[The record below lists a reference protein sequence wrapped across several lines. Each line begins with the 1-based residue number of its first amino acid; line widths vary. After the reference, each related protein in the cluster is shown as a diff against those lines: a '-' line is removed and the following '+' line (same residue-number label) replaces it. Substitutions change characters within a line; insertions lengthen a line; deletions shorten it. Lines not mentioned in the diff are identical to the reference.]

1 MNEKRGSRANTLSL
15 ILALSL
21 TAGVWQ
27 TSIPAAPPSLPPHR
41 SQLSSPAYDQSV
53 IRRHVAEYG
62 VFFGAQREGR
72 TMYGGHDRRH
82 SLPLITGDGFLHL
95 ADAFVENEAEDGGRW
110 GGRPGL
116 DAGWCAELGAGLAL
130 SAHEATIVFVA
141 APQVATFWTLCAA
154 RLVRLIVLVTHN
166 GDEAMPGDDLAR
178 HLDSPK
184 LVHWFAQ
191 NCDRAHAKLTC
202 LPIGLE
208 NRQWGRPRLA
218 GSHGSAPELM
228 LGMLSGLAPALPAA
242 AVALRAITAARAGAT
257 IEHSWAWFNVETHA
271 EVRQPLRDLII
282 AGKSENPPRATWI
295 RNTGGRGPTARLEP
309 HELYRETLAMTSVVC
324 PRGNG
329 LDAHRMWEALYLG
342 RTIIVLAGPLDPL
355 WNGLPV
361 LVLQTWDELLD
372 ANAESRV
379 LNATLGFAE
388 RAQELEVEKLFL
400 PYWACLIGRAAQ
412 REAEFCS
419 SEGLLR
425 VLQRASPT

>member
-1 MNEKRGSRANTLSL
+1 
-15 ILALSL
+15 
-21 TAGVWQ
+21 
-27 TSIPAAPPSLPPHR
+27 
-41 SQLSSPAYDQSV
+41 
-53 IRRHVAEYG
+53 
-62 VFFGAQREGR
+62 
-72 TMYGGHDRRH
+72 
-82 SLPLITGDGFLHL
+82 
-95 ADAFVENEAEDGGRW
+95 
-110 GGRPGL
+110 
-116 DAGWCAELGAGLAL
+116 
-130 SAHEATIVFVA
+130 
-141 APQVATFWTLCAA
+141 
-154 RLVRLIVLVTHN
+154 
-166 GDEAMPGDDLAR
+166 MPGDDLAR

-184 LVHWFAQ
+184 LAHWFAQ

-208 NRQWGRPRLA
+208 NRQWGRPRLD

-242 AVALRAITAARAGAT
+242 AAALRAVNAARAGAT
-257 IEHSWAWFNVETHA
+257 FEHSWAWFSVDTHPK
-271 EVRQPLRDLII
+271 VRQPLRDMIV
-282 AGKSENPPRATWI
+282 AGQSEIPPRTAWI
-295 RNTGGRGPTARLEP
+295 RNTGGRGPTGRLEP
-309 HELYRETLAMTSVVC
+309 HELYREMLAMTSVVC

-342 RTIIVLAGPLDPL
+342 RTIIVLAGPLNPL
-355 WNGLPV
+355 WTGLPV

-400 PYWACLIGRAAQ
+400 PYWACLIGRAAR